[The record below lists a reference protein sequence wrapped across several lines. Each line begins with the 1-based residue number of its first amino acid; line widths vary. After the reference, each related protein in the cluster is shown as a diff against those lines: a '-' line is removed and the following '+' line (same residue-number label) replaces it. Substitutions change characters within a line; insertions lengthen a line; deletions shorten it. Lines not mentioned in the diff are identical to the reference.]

1 MKVKI
6 SSKYIDQDAIVT
18 RATYPNGSTALVL
31 NAPSWRR
38 EGGQRLAVATVALEE
53 LPGEG
58 NVFIK
63 DWSENE
69 GILKALQ
76 DANVIGPVIRS
87 VRTGFVTVQE
97 VKLLVGEEV
106 S

>member
-1 MKVKI
+1 MMVNI
-6 SSKYIDQDAIVT
+6 NSAYINQDVVIT
-18 RATYPNGSTALVL
+18 KTTYPNGSTALVL
-31 NAPSWRR
+31 KGVAG
-38 EGGQRLAVATVALEE
+38 EQLAVATVALSE

-76 DANVIGPVIRS
+76 DAGVVGPVIRS
-87 VRTGFVTVQE
+87 VPTGFVTAQE
-97 VKLLVGEEV
+97 VKLLVGEED